1 VRPSGAGENEMRTF
15 FQLASD
21 NSAAVVQ
28 RFLAVWAPPR

>member
-1 VRPSGAGENEMRTF
+1 MRTF

-28 RFLAVWAPPR
+28 RFLMVWAPPR